1 MAKIQCKNCK
11 GWYTLI
17 MSHLKKKT
25 DCQKAYG
32 EGYGRMLELK
42 AQKKKDYLE
51 DYQEENRD
59 KKREQNA
66 KYRAANKD
74 AIIQKRAANK
84 DVINQ
89 KRAANKDVINQK
101 RAANRDVIN
110 QKRAANKDSINQKR
124 AANKDAI
131 NKKRTQ
137 KRNLDRT
144 KRNSTEKEYPY
155 YAKKKMRLST
165 TANQRIL
172 AFKRQIIDGPNFTCY
187 SCKATLYKSQVRILK
202 PNNISNLIAN
212 VEKKFVRKIGLQFK
226 RIEVIFCHN
235 CHKLIKLGKMPKLHF
250 SNGLKLDK
258 VPDELKLTDLEQ
270 QTIARSLIFIKVK
283 KLPTSRMKAMFNKC
297 ISVPIEEDDITKTI
311 TALPQ
316 HPDDA
321 KVVAVQL
328 KRKIQWKNSHLEQF
342 IRPAKCVAAVQKLKK
357 LGNPFYKYITI
368 NENFMDKE
376 KVYDTV

>member
-1 MAKIQCKNCK
+1 MEENKKIQCKNCK
-11 GWYTLI
+11 GWYTLF

-32 EGYGRMLELK
+32 EGYERMLKLK
-42 AQKKKDYLE
+42 AQKKKDYLK
-51 DYQEENRD
+51 DYLKDYKEENKD
-59 KKREQNA
+59 QLREQNA
-66 KYRAANKD
+66 EYRAANKD
-74 AIIQKRAANK
+74 AI
-84 DVINQ
+84 
-89 KRAANKDVINQK
+89 
-101 RAANRDVIN
+101 
-110 QKRAANKDSINQKR
+110 SQKR
-124 AANKDAI
+124 AANKDAF
-131 NKKRTQ
+131 NKKRTSQ
-137 KRNLDRT
+137 RNLDRK
-144 KRNSTEKEYPY
+144 KRNMKETEYPY
-155 YAKKKMRLST
+155 YQKKKIKLSRT
-165 TANQRIL
+165 SNDRIL

-202 PNNISNLIAN
+202 ANNISNLIAN
-212 VEKKFVRKIGLQFK
+212 LEKKFVRKIGLQFK

-235 CHKLIKLGKMPKLHF
+235 CHKLIRLGKMPKIHF

-283 KLPTSRMKAMFNKC
+283 KLPTSRMKAMFSKC

-376 KVYDTV
+376 KVYNMR

>member
-1 MAKIQCKNCK
+1 MEENKKIQCKNCK
-11 GWYTLI
+11 GWYTLF

-32 EGYGRMLELK
+32 EGYERMLELK
-42 AQKKKDYLE
+42 AQKKKDYLKEYLKDYLE
-51 DYQEENRD
+51 DYREEN
-59 KKREQNA
+59 KHQLREQNA
-66 KYRAANKD
+66 EY
-74 AIIQKRAANK
+74 RAANK

-101 RAANRDVIN
+101 RAE
-110 QKRAANKDSINQKR
+110 NKDT
-124 AANKDAI
+124 I
-131 NKKRTQ
+131 NKKRTSQ
-137 KRNLDRT
+137 RNLDRK
-144 KRNSTEKEYPY
+144 KRNMKEKEYPY
-155 YAKKKMRLST
+155 YQKKKIKLSRT
-165 TANQRIL
+165 SNDRIL

-187 SCKATLYKSQVRILK
+187 SCKATLYKSQVRIFK
-202 PNNISNLIAN
+202 ANNISNLIAN
-212 VEKKFVRKIGLQFK
+212 LEKKFVKKIGLQFK

-235 CHKLIKLGKMPKLHF
+235 CHKLIKLGKMPKIHF

-328 KRKIQWKNSHLEQF
+328 KRKIQWKNSHLEHF

-376 KVYDTV
+376 KVYNI